1 MVEPGFRKKAFRN
14 LKLALLYGGAAKA
27 RLAFVP
33 VVALCRHF
41 SKKKDRRIRNELLN
55 EIKTELKICD
65 EKINDASAAGDNKEK
80 YQLMRIRSK
89 LEAERLRVRTNSKY
103 I

>member
-1 MVEPGFRKKAFRN
+1 MAVAKQKGQEVSNAVKAVKQLPDNVVNDIKNQIHILDDKDDDRRKRYMVEPGFRKKAFRN

-41 SKKKDRRIRNELLN
+41 SKKKID
-55 EIKTELKICD
+55 
-65 EKINDASAAGDNKEK
+65 
-80 YQLMRIRSK
+80 
-89 LEAERLRVRTNSKY
+89 V
-103 I
+103 